1 MYALKRRAFAFAL
14 AGVFAVAVLPST
26 SDAAPSFTGKWNFV
40 ATMLSGG
47 VHTNVATVCTLQQTG
62 ACAGVTGGGPAN
74 GTTNANTIQLQVH
87 SVPSTGFLSVLT
99 FRGTLAATTQMRGTW
114 TISTRPGGSGTFNAV
129 RS

>member
-14 AGVFAVAVLPST
+14 A
-26 SDAAPSFTGKWNFV
+26 KWNFV
-40 ATMLSGG
+40 ATMLSGT
-47 VHTNVATVCTLQQTG
+47 VHTNVATVCSLQQFGSKVTG
-62 ACAGVTGGGPAN
+62 SCTGVTGGGSAS
-74 GTTNANTIQLQVH
+74 GSINANTIQLPVR

-99 FRGTLAATTQMRGTW
+99 FRGTLATATQMRGTW